1 MIYEAIPVWERAYAV
16 SETKRSVEGAAGTRG
31 ADKVTSPSPPCVN
44 LPGYTSKFTIFSQ
57 KNSCILKFVVLYYIP
72 NKGNDQT
79 GQFLNKTSCRRLLR
93 NQIFGGKD
101 KMNTLKAEKRSM
113 DIKAKKLRRE
123 GYVVG
128 NVFGKKI
135 EGSIPVKFQALELEK
150 FLKKAHK
157 GSQIMLDVEG
167 TQYDALIKDVAYN
180 PVAGRIDEIDFQAL
194 VSNEKVHSVAEVVL
208 LNHEKVVDGILQQ
221 KLEEISYKA
230 LPAALVDRIEIDVE
244 SMKIGDVVLV
254 KDLAIASNPD
264 IDLMTD
270 PEAVV
275 VTVTRAHNAPA
286 EEETEETD
294 ADAAADT
301 KKDAAKK
308 EEK

>member
-1 MIYEAIPVWERAYAV
+1 MLYEAIPVWERAYAV

-57 KNSCILKFVVLYYIP
+57 KISCIFEFVVLYYIP

-135 EGSIPVKFQALELEK
+135 EGSIPVKFHTLELEK

-194 VSNEKVHSVAEVVL
+194 VSNEKVHSVAEIVIVNHDKVADGVL
-208 LNHEKVVDGILQQ
+208 QENM
-221 KLEEISYKA
+221 EEVNYKA
-230 LPAALVDRIEIDVE
+230 YPSALVDKVEVDVAGL
-244 SMKIGDVVLV
+244 KVGDMIRV
-254 KDLAIASNPD
+254 KDLSLAKDKD
-264 IDLMTD
+264 IDIKDD

-275 VTVTRAHNAPA
+275 LTVVAVHNGAVPETETP
-286 EEETEETD
+286 EEAETEE
-294 ADAAADT
+294 
-301 KKDAAKK
+301 AK
-308 EEK
+308 

>member
-1 MIYEAIPVWERAYAV
+1 MLYEAIPVWELAYAV

-57 KNSCILKFVVLYYIP
+57 KTSCIFEFVVLYYIP

-135 EGSIPVKFQALELEK
+135 EGSIPVKFQTLELEK

-194 VSNEKVHSVAEVVL
+194 VSTEKVHSVVEVILENHDKIVEGVL
-208 LNHEKVVDGILQQ
+208 QES
-221 KLEEISYKA
+221 LEEIAYKA
-230 LPAALVDRIEIDVE
+230 LPADLVDEVRVDVGD
-244 SMKIGDVVLV
+244 MKIGDVIRV
-254 KDLAIASNPD
+254 KDLPIYADKKIT
-264 IDLMTD
+264 IMTD
-270 PEAVV
+270 PDAVV
-275 VTVTRAHNAPA
+275 VALNAAHNAAVPETETA
-286 EEETEETD
+286 ETEEEP
-294 ADAAADT
+294 
-301 KKDAAKK
+301 KKD
-308 EEK
+308 E

>member
-1 MIYEAIPVWERAYAV
+1 MLYEAIPVWERAYAV

-57 KNSCILKFVVLYYIP
+57 KNSCIFEFVVLYYIP

-135 EGSIPVKFQALELEK
+135 EGSIPVKFHTLELEK

-194 VSNEKVHSVAEVVL
+194 VSTEKVHSVVEVILENHDKIVEGVL
-208 LNHEKVVDGILQQ
+208 QES
-221 KLEEISYKA
+221 LEEIAYKA
-230 LPAALVDRIEIDVE
+230 LPADLVDEVRVDVGD
-244 SMKIGDVVLV
+244 MKIGDVIRV
-254 KDLAIASNPD
+254 KDLPIYADKKIT
-264 IDLMTD
+264 IMTD
-270 PEAVV
+270 PDAVV
-275 VTVTRAHNAPA
+275 VALNAAHNAAVPETETA
-286 EEETEETD
+286 ETEEEP
-294 ADAAADT
+294 
-301 KKDAAKK
+301 KKD
-308 EEK
+308 E

>member
-1 MIYEAIPVWERAYAV
+1 MLYEAIPVWERAYAV

-128 NVFGKKI
+128 NVFGKNI
-135 EGSIPVKFQALELEK
+135 EGSIPVKFHTLELEK

-194 VSNEKVHSVAEVVL
+194 VSTEKVHSVVEVILENHDKIVEGVL
-208 LNHEKVVDGILQQ
+208 QES
-221 KLEEISYKA
+221 LEEIAYKA
-230 LPAALVDRIEIDVE
+230 LPADLVDEVRVDVGD
-244 SMKIGDVVLV
+244 MKIGDVIRV
-254 KDLAIASNPD
+254 KDLPIYADKKIT
-264 IDLMTD
+264 IMTD
-270 PEAVV
+270 PDAVV
-275 VTVTRAHNAPA
+275 VALNAAHNAAVPETETA
-286 EEETEETD
+286 ETEEEP
-294 ADAAADT
+294 
-301 KKDAAKK
+301 KKD
-308 EEK
+308 E

>member
-1 MIYEAIPVWERAYAV
+1 MLYEAIPVWERAYAV

-57 KNSCILKFVVLYYIP
+57 KTSCIFEFVVLYYIP

-135 EGSIPVKFQALELEK
+135 EGSIPVKFHTLELEK

-194 VSNEKVHSVAEVVL
+194 VSTEKVHSVVE
-208 LNHEKVVDGILQQ
+208 GILENHDKIVEGVLQES
-221 KLEEISYKA
+221 LEEIAYKA
-230 LPAALVDRIEIDVE
+230 LPADLVDEVRVDVGD
-244 SMKIGDVVLV
+244 MKIGDVIRV
-254 KDLAIASNPD
+254 KDLPIYADKKIT
-264 IDLMTD
+264 IMTD
-270 PEAVV
+270 PDAVV
-275 VTVTRAHNAPA
+275 VALNAAHNAAVPETETA
-286 EEETEETD
+286 ETEEEP
-294 ADAAADT
+294 
-301 KKDAAKK
+301 KKD
-308 EEK
+308 E

>member
-1 MIYEAIPVWERAYAV
+1 MLYEAIPVWERAYAV

-57 KNSCILKFVVLYYIP
+57 KISCIFEFVVLYYIP

-135 EGSIPVKFQALELEK
+135 EGSIPVKFHTLELEK

-194 VSNEKVHSVAEVVL
+194 VSTEKVHSVVEVILENHDKIAEGVL
-208 LNHEKVVDGILQQ
+208 QES
-221 KLEEISYKA
+221 LEEIAYKA
-230 LPAALVDRIEIDVE
+230 LPADLVDEVRVDVGD
-244 SMKIGDVVLV
+244 MKIGDVIRV
-254 KDLAIASNPD
+254 KDLPIYADKKIT
-264 IDLMTD
+264 IMTD
-270 PEAVV
+270 PDAVV
-275 VTVTRAHNAPA
+275 VALNAAHNAAVPETETA
-286 EEETEETD
+286 ETEEEP
-294 ADAAADT
+294 
-301 KKDAAKK
+301 KKD
-308 EEK
+308 E

>member
-1 MIYEAIPVWERAYAV
+1 MLYEAIPVWERAYAV

-57 KNSCILKFVVLYYIP
+57 KNSCIFEFVVLYYIP

-135 EGSIPVKFQALELEK
+135 EGSIPVKFQKLELEK

-194 VSNEKVHSVAEVVL
+194 VSTEKVHSVVEVVL
-208 LNHEKVVDGILQQ
+208 ENHDKIAEGVLQES
-221 KLEEISYKA
+221 LEEIAYKA
-230 LPAALVDRIEIDVE
+230 LPADLVDEVRVDVGD
-244 SMKIGDVVLV
+244 MKIGDVIRV
-254 KDLAIASNPD
+254 KDLPIYADKKIT
-264 IDLMTD
+264 IMTD
-270 PEAVV
+270 PDAVV
-275 VTVTRAHNAPA
+275 VALNVAHNAAVPEPETA
-286 EEETEETD
+286 ETEEEP
-294 ADAAADT
+294 
-301 KKDAAKK
+301 KKD
-308 EEK
+308 E

>member
-1 MIYEAIPVWERAYAV
+1 MLYEAIPVWERAYAV

-57 KNSCILKFVVLYYIP
+57 KTSCIFEFVVLYYIL

-135 EGSIPVKFQALELEK
+135 EGSIPVKFHTLELEK

-194 VSNEKVHSVAEVVL
+194 VSTEKVHSVVEVVL
-208 LNHEKVVDGILQQ
+208 ENHDKIAEGVLQES
-221 KLEEISYKA
+221 LEEIAYKA
-230 LPAALVDRIEIDVE
+230 LPADLVDEVRVDVGD
-244 SMKIGDVVLV
+244 MKIGDVIRV
-254 KDLAIASNPD
+254 KDLPIYADKKIT
-264 IDLMTD
+264 IMTD
-270 PEAVV
+270 PDAVV
-275 VTVTRAHNAPA
+275 VALNVAHNAAVPEPETAEA
-286 EEETEETD
+286 EEEP
-294 ADAAADT
+294 
-301 KKDAAKK
+301 KKD
-308 EEK
+308 E

>member
-1 MIYEAIPVWERAYAV
+1 MLYEAIPVWERAYAV

-135 EGSIPVKFQALELEK
+135 EGSIPVKFHTLELEK

-194 VSNEKVHSVAEVVL
+194 VSTEKVHSVVEVILENHDKIVEGVL
-208 LNHEKVVDGILQQ
+208 QES
-221 KLEEISYKA
+221 LEEIAYKA
-230 LPAALVDRIEIDVE
+230 LPADLVDEVRVDVGD
-244 SMKIGDVVLV
+244 MKIGDVIRV
-254 KDLAIASNPD
+254 KDLPIYADKKIT
-264 IDLMTD
+264 IMTD
-270 PEAVV
+270 PDAVV
-275 VTVTRAHNAPA
+275 VALNAAHNAAVPETETA
-286 EEETEETD
+286 ETEEEP
-294 ADAAADT
+294 
-301 KKDAAKK
+301 KKD
-308 EEK
+308 E

>member
-1 MIYEAIPVWERAYAV
+1 MLYEAIPVWERAYAV

-57 KNSCILKFVVLYYIP
+57 KTSCIFELVVLYYIP

-135 EGSIPVKFQALELEK
+135 EGSIPVKFHTLELEK

-194 VSNEKVHSVAEVVL
+194 VSTEKVHSVVEVILENHDKIVEGVL
-208 LNHEKVVDGILQQ
+208 QES
-221 KLEEISYKA
+221 LEEIAYKA
-230 LPAALVDRIEIDVE
+230 LPADLVDEVRVDVGD
-244 SMKIGDVVLV
+244 MKIGDVIRV
-254 KDLAIASNPD
+254 KDLPIYADKKIT
-264 IDLMTD
+264 IMTD
-270 PEAVV
+270 PDAVV
-275 VTVTRAHNAPA
+275 VALNAAHNAAVPETETA
-286 EEETEETD
+286 ETEEEP
-294 ADAAADT
+294 
-301 KKDAAKK
+301 KKD
-308 EEK
+308 E

>member
-1 MIYEAIPVWERAYAV
+1 MLYEVIPVWERAYAV

-57 KNSCILKFVVLYYIP
+57 KTSCIFEFVVLYYIP

-135 EGSIPVKFQALELEK
+135 EGSIPVKFHTLELEK

-194 VSNEKVHSVAEVVL
+194 VSTEKVHSVVEVILENHDKIVEGVL
-208 LNHEKVVDGILQQ
+208 QES
-221 KLEEISYKA
+221 LEEIAYKA
-230 LPAALVDRIEIDVE
+230 LPADLVDEVRVDVGD
-244 SMKIGDVVLV
+244 MKIGDVIRV
-254 KDLAIASNPD
+254 KDLPIYADKKIT
-264 IDLMTD
+264 IMTD
-270 PEAVV
+270 PDAVV
-275 VTVTRAHNAPA
+275 VALNAAHNAAVPETETA
-286 EEETEETD
+286 ETEEEP
-294 ADAAADT
+294 
-301 KKDAAKK
+301 KKD
-308 EEK
+308 E

>member
-1 MIYEAIPVWERAYAV
+1 MLYEAIPVWERAYAV
-16 SETKRSVEGAAGTRG
+16 YETKWSVEGAAGTRG

-135 EGSIPVKFQALELEK
+135 EGSIPVKFHTLELEK

-194 VSNEKVHSVAEVVL
+194 VSTEKVHSVVEVILENHDKIVEGVL
-208 LNHEKVVDGILQQ
+208 QES
-221 KLEEISYKA
+221 LEEIAYKA
-230 LPAALVDRIEIDVE
+230 LPADLVDEVRVDVGD
-244 SMKIGDVVLV
+244 MKIGDVIRV
-254 KDLAIASNPD
+254 KDLPIYADKKIT
-264 IDLMTD
+264 IMTD
-270 PEAVV
+270 PDAVV
-275 VTVTRAHNAPA
+275 VALNAAHNAAVPETETA
-286 EEETEETD
+286 ETEEEP
-294 ADAAADT
+294 
-301 KKDAAKK
+301 KKD
-308 EEK
+308 E

>member
-1 MIYEAIPVWERAYAV
+1 MLYEAIPVWERAYAV

-31 ADKVTSPSPPCVN
+31 ADKLTSPSPPCVN

-57 KNSCILKFVVLYYIP
+57 KTSCIFEFVVLYYIP

-135 EGSIPVKFQALELEK
+135 EGSIPVKFHALELEK

-194 VSNEKVHSVAEVVL
+194 VSTEKVHSVVEVILENHDKIVEGVL
-208 LNHEKVVDGILQQ
+208 QES
-221 KLEEISYKA
+221 LEEIAYKA
-230 LPAALVDRIEIDVE
+230 LPADLVDEVRVDVGD
-244 SMKIGDVVLV
+244 MKIGDVIRV
-254 KDLAIASNPD
+254 KDLPIYADKKIT
-264 IDLMTD
+264 IMTD
-270 PEAVV
+270 PDAVV
-275 VTVTRAHNAPA
+275 VALNAAHNAAVPETETA
-286 EEETEETD
+286 ETEEEP
-294 ADAAADT
+294 
-301 KKDAAKK
+301 KKD
-308 EEK
+308 E

>member
-1 MIYEAIPVWERAYAV
+1 MLYEAIPVWERAYAV

-44 LPGYTSKFTIFSQ
+44 LPAYTTKFTIFSQ

-135 EGSIPVKFQALELEK
+135 EGSIPVKFQKLELEK

-194 VSNEKVHSVAEVVL
+194 VSTEKVHSVVEVILENHDKIVEGVL
-208 LNHEKVVDGILQQ
+208 QES
-221 KLEEISYKA
+221 LEEIAYKA
-230 LPAALVDRIEIDVE
+230 LPADLVDEVRVDVGD
-244 SMKIGDVVLV
+244 MKIGDVIRV
-254 KDLAIASNPD
+254 KDLPIYADKKIT
-264 IDLMTD
+264 IMTD
-270 PEAVV
+270 PDAVV
-275 VTVTRAHNAPA
+275 VALNAAHNAAVPETETA
-286 EEETEETD
+286 ETEEEP
-294 ADAAADT
+294 
-301 KKDAAKK
+301 KKD
-308 EEK
+308 E

>member
-1 MIYEAIPVWERAYAV
+1 MLYEAIPVWERAYAV

-44 LPGYTSKFTIFSQ
+44 PPGYTSKFTIFSQ
-57 KNSCILKFVVLYYIP
+57 KTSCIFEFVVLYYIP

-135 EGSIPVKFQALELEK
+135 EGSIPVKFHTLELEK

-194 VSNEKVHSVAEVVL
+194 VSTEKVHSVVEVILENHDKIVEGVL
-208 LNHEKVVDGILQQ
+208 QES
-221 KLEEISYKA
+221 LEEIAYKA
-230 LPAALVDRIEIDVE
+230 LPADLVDEVRVDVGD
-244 SMKIGDVVLV
+244 MKIGDVIRV
-254 KDLAIASNPD
+254 KDLPIYADKKIT
-264 IDLMTD
+264 IMTD
-270 PEAVV
+270 PDAVV
-275 VTVTRAHNAPA
+275 VALNAAHNAAVPETETA
-286 EEETEETD
+286 ETEEEP
-294 ADAAADT
+294 
-301 KKDAAKK
+301 KKD
-308 EEK
+308 E

>member
-1 MIYEAIPVWERAYAV
+1 MLYEAIPVWERAYAV

-57 KNSCILKFVVLYYIP
+57 KTSCIFEFVVLYYIP

-135 EGSIPVKFQALELEK
+135 EGSIPVKFHTLELEK

-194 VSNEKVHSVAEVVL
+194 VSTEKVHSVVEVILENHDKIVEGVL
-208 LNHEKVVDGILQQ
+208 QEN
-221 KLEEISYKA
+221 LEEIAYKA
-230 LPAALVDRIEIDVE
+230 LPADLVDEVRVDVGD
-244 SMKIGDVVLV
+244 MKIGDVIRV
-254 KDLAIASNPD
+254 KDLPIYADKKIT
-264 IDLMTD
+264 IMTD
-270 PEAVV
+270 PDAVV
-275 VTVTRAHNAPA
+275 VALNAAHNAAVPETETA
-286 EEETEETD
+286 ETEEEP
-294 ADAAADT
+294 
-301 KKDAAKK
+301 KKD
-308 EEK
+308 E

>member
-1 MIYEAIPVWERAYAV
+1 MLYEAIPVWERAYAV

-135 EGSIPVKFQALELEK
+135 EGSIPVKFHTLELEK

-194 VSNEKVHSVAEVVL
+194 VSTEKVHSVVEVILENHDKIVEGVL
-208 LNHEKVVDGILQQ
+208 QES
-221 KLEEISYKA
+221 LEEIAYKA
-230 LPAALVDRIEIDVE
+230 LPADLVDEVRVDVGD
-244 SMKIGDVVLV
+244 MKIGDVIRV
-254 KDLAIASNPD
+254 KDLPIYADKKIT
-264 IDLMTD
+264 IMTD
-270 PEAVV
+270 PDAVV
-275 VTVTRAHNAPA
+275 VALNAAHNAAVPEPETA
-286 EEETEETD
+286 ETEEEP
-294 ADAAADT
+294 
-301 KKDAAKK
+301 KKD
-308 EEK
+308 E

>member
-1 MIYEAIPVWERAYAV
+1 MLYEAIPVWERAYAV

-57 KNSCILKFVVLYYIP
+57 KTSCIFEFVVLYYIP

-157 GSQIMLDVEG
+157 GSHIMLDVEG

-194 VSNEKVHSVAEVVL
+194 VSTEKVHSVVEVVL
-208 LNHEKVVDGILQQ
+208 ENHDKIAEGVLQES
-221 KLEEISYKA
+221 LEEIAYKA
-230 LPAALVDRIEIDVE
+230 LPADLVDEVRVDVGD
-244 SMKIGDVVLV
+244 MKIGDVIRV
-254 KDLAIASNPD
+254 KDLPIYED
-264 IDLMTD
+264 KKITIMTD
-270 PEAVV
+270 PDAVV
-275 VTVTRAHNAPA
+275 VALNAAHNAAVPEPETA
-286 EEETEETD
+286 ETEEEP
-294 ADAAADT
+294 
-301 KKDAAKK
+301 KKD
-308 EEK
+308 E

>member
-1 MIYEAIPVWERAYAV
+1 MLYEAIPVWERAYAV

-57 KNSCILKFVVLYYIP
+57 KTSCIFEFVVLYYIP

-135 EGSIPVKFQALELEK
+135 EGSIPVKFHTLELEK

-194 VSNEKVHSVAEVVL
+194 VSTEKVHSVVEVVL
-208 LNHEKVVDGILQQ
+208 ENHDKIAEGVLQES
-221 KLEEISYKA
+221 LEEIAYKA
-230 LPAALVDRIEIDVE
+230 LPADLVDEVRVDVGD
-244 SMKIGDVVLV
+244 MKIGDVIRV
-254 KDLAIASNPD
+254 KDLPIYADKKIT
-264 IDLMTD
+264 IMTD
-270 PEAVV
+270 PDAVV
-275 VTVTRAHNAPA
+275 VALNAAHNAAVPEPETAEA
-286 EEETEETD
+286 EEEP
-294 ADAAADT
+294 
-301 KKDAAKK
+301 KKD
-308 EEK
+308 E

>member
-1 MIYEAIPVWERAYAV
+1 MLYEAIPVWERAYAV

-57 KNSCILKFVVLYYIP
+57 KTSCIFEFVVLYYIP

-135 EGSIPVKFQALELEK
+135 EGSIPVKFQKLELEK

-194 VSNEKVHSVAEVVL
+194 VSTEKVHSVVEVVL
-208 LNHEKVVDGILQQ
+208 ENHDKIAEGVLQES
-221 KLEEISYKA
+221 LEEIAYKA
-230 LPAALVDRIEIDVE
+230 LPADLVDEVRVDVGD
-244 SMKIGDVVLV
+244 MKIGDVIRV
-254 KDLAIASNPD
+254 KDLPIYADKKIT
-264 IDLMTD
+264 IMTD
-270 PEAVV
+270 PDAVV
-275 VTVTRAHNAPA
+275 VALNAAHNAAVP
-286 EEETEETD
+286 EPETTETEEEP
-294 ADAAADT
+294 
-301 KKDAAKK
+301 KKD
-308 EEK
+308 E

>member
-1 MIYEAIPVWERAYAV
+1 MLYEAIPVWERAYAV

-57 KNSCILKFVVLYYIP
+57 KTSCIFEFVVLYYIP

-135 EGSIPVKFQALELEK
+135 EGSIPVKFQKLELEK

-194 VSNEKVHSVAEVVL
+194 VSTEKVHSVVEVVL
-208 LNHEKVVDGILQQ
+208 ENHDKIAEGVLQES
-221 KLEEISYKA
+221 LEEIAYKA
-230 LPAALVDRIEIDVE
+230 LPADLVDEVRVDVGD
-244 SMKIGDVVLV
+244 MKIGDVIRV
-254 KDLAIASNPD
+254 KDLPIYADKKIT
-264 IDLMTD
+264 IMTD
-270 PEAVV
+270 PDAVV
-275 VTVTRAHNAPA
+275 VALNAAHNAAVPEPETA
-286 EEETEETD
+286 ETEEEP
-294 ADAAADT
+294 
-301 KKDAAKK
+301 KKD
-308 EEK
+308 E

>member
-1 MIYEAIPVWERAYAV
+1 MLYEAIPVWERAYAV
-16 SETKRSVEGAAGTRG
+16 SKTKRCVEGAAGTRG

-135 EGSIPVKFQALELEK
+135 EGSIPVKFHTLELEK

-194 VSNEKVHSVAEVVL
+194 VSTEKVHSVVEVILENHDKIVEGVL
-208 LNHEKVVDGILQQ
+208 QES
-221 KLEEISYKA
+221 LEEIAYKA
-230 LPAALVDRIEIDVE
+230 LPADLVDEVRVDVGD
-244 SMKIGDVVLV
+244 MKIGDVIRV
-254 KDLAIASNPD
+254 KDLPIYADKKIT
-264 IDLMTD
+264 IMTD
-270 PEAVV
+270 PDAVV
-275 VTVTRAHNAPA
+275 VALNAAHNAAVPETETA
-286 EEETEETD
+286 ETEEEP
-294 ADAAADT
+294 
-301 KKDAAKK
+301 KKD
-308 EEK
+308 E

>member
-1 MIYEAIPVWERAYAV
+1 MLYEAIPVWERAYAV

-57 KNSCILKFVVLYYIP
+57 KNSCIFEFVVLYYIS

-135 EGSIPVKFQALELEK
+135 EGSIPVKFQKLELEK

-194 VSNEKVHSVAEVVL
+194 VSTEKVHSVVEVVL
-208 LNHEKVVDGILQQ
+208 ENHDKIAEGVLQES
-221 KLEEISYKA
+221 LEEIAYKA
-230 LPAALVDRIEIDVE
+230 LPADLVDEVRVDVGD
-244 SMKIGDVVLV
+244 MKIGDVIRV
-254 KDLAIASNPD
+254 KDLPIYADKKIT
-264 IDLMTD
+264 IMTD
-270 PEAVV
+270 PDAVV
-275 VTVTRAHNAPA
+275 VALNVAHNAAVPEPETA
-286 EEETEETD
+286 ETEEEP
-294 ADAAADT
+294 
-301 KKDAAKK
+301 KKD
-308 EEK
+308 E

>member
-1 MIYEAIPVWERAYAV
+1 MLYEAIPVWERAYAV

-57 KNSCILKFVVLYYIP
+57 KTSCIFEFVVLYYIP

-135 EGSIPVKFQALELEK
+135 EGSIPVKFQKLELEK

-194 VSNEKVHSVAEVVL
+194 VSTEKVHSVVEVILENHDKIAEGVL
-208 LNHEKVVDGILQQ
+208 QES
-221 KLEEISYKA
+221 LEEIAYKA
-230 LPAALVDRIEIDVE
+230 LPADLVDEVRVDVGD
-244 SMKIGDVVLV
+244 MKIGDVIRV
-254 KDLAIASNPD
+254 KDLPIYADKKIT
-264 IDLMTD
+264 IMTD
-270 PEAVV
+270 PDAVV
-275 VTVTRAHNAPA
+275 VALNAAHNAAVPETETA
-286 EEETEETD
+286 ETEEEP
-294 ADAAADT
+294 
-301 KKDAAKK
+301 KKD
-308 EEK
+308 E

>member
-1 MIYEAIPVWERAYAV
+1 MLYEAIPVWERAYAV

-57 KNSCILKFVVLYYIP
+57 KTSCIFEFVVLYYIP

-101 KMNTLKAEKRSM
+101 KMNTLKAEKLSM

-135 EGSIPVKFQALELEK
+135 EGSIPVKFHTLELEK

-194 VSNEKVHSVAEVVL
+194 VSTEKVHSVVEVILENHDKIVEGVL
-208 LNHEKVVDGILQQ
+208 QES
-221 KLEEISYKA
+221 LEEIAYKA
-230 LPAALVDRIEIDVE
+230 LPADLVDEVRVDVGD
-244 SMKIGDVVLV
+244 MKIGDVIRV
-254 KDLAIASNPD
+254 KDLPIYADKKIT
-264 IDLMTD
+264 IMTD
-270 PEAVV
+270 PDAVV
-275 VTVTRAHNAPA
+275 VALNAAHNAAVPETETA
-286 EEETEETD
+286 ETEEEP
-294 ADAAADT
+294 
-301 KKDAAKK
+301 KKD
-308 EEK
+308 E